1 MHVLKSHEINF
12 SKVVSDPFILKLF
25 DIVTE
30 PNMNFH
36 EASGIPCPLC
46 PKKFSSGRTLS
57 DHHKQVHDK
66 TNHIP
71 CPHAPCQ
78 FTSFQPYVL
87 KQHILKKHTK
97 TVKYECDEC
106 SFSTYSGHKAVRMHK
121 KKMHNVGKD
130 LRPFQC
136 SECEKNYK
144 SKGNLADHLFEVHNI
159 VYQYETNQGIKS
171 SHL

>member
-1 MHVLKSHEINF
+1 MEPGIFESFCKIVKDTHGKDNIFYASNYEKNPKWLLWKWRPVLPSLYKIN
-12 SKVVSDPFILKLF
+12 L
-25 DIVTE
+25 
-30 PNMNFH
+30 N
-36 EASGIPCPLC
+36 PC
-46 PKKFSSGRTLS
+46 F
-57 DHHKQVHDK
+57 Q
-66 TNHIP
+66 
-71 CPHAPCQ
+71 CQ

>member
-1 MHVLKSHEINF
+1 MAHTKFIFIWTKKSHHMKFWRKKSQQF
-12 SKVVSDPFILKLF
+12 SSAPFKVNNWGHSIPIA
-25 DIVTE
+25 
-30 PNMNFH
+30 
-36 EASGIPCPLC
+36 ASGIPCPLC

-121 KKMHNVGKD
+121 KKMHNGQKI
-130 LRPFQC
+130 
-136 SECEKNYK
+136 
-144 SKGNLADHLFEVHNI
+144 SKAIFLL
-159 VYQYETNQGIKS
+159 
-171 SHL
+171 

>member
-1 MHVLKSHEINF
+1 MEKIIFFTQAIMKKIQNGYFESGDPCCPVYIKSIWTRDF
-12 SKVVSDPFILKLF
+12 
-25 DIVTE
+25 
-30 PNMNFH
+30 
-36 EASGIPCPLC
+36 
-46 PKKFSSGRTLS
+46 
-57 DHHKQVHDK
+57 Q
-66 TNHIP
+66 
-71 CPHAPCQ
+71 CQ

>member
-1 MHVLKSHEINF
+1 MNNTEPPYEILEKNKSLQLLKSSQLRSFYI
-12 SKVVSDPFILKLF
+12 IY
-25 DIVTE
+25 IA
-30 PNMNFH
+30 
-36 EASGIPCPLC
+36 ASGIPCPLC

-121 KKMHNVGKD
+121 KKMHNGQKMSKAIFLPLILQKIKRND
-130 LRPFQC
+130 LPKWPFL
-136 SECEKNYK
+136 YY
-144 SKGNLADHLFEVHNI
+144 VR
-159 VYQYETNQGIKS
+159 T
-171 SHL
+171 

>member
-1 MHVLKSHEINF
+1 MF
-12 SKVVSDPFILKLF
+12 SVSIH
-25 DIVTE
+25 IV
-30 PNMNFH
+30 
-36 EASGIPCPLC
+36 S
-46 PKKFSSGRTLS
+46 TLRVETAYS
-57 DHHKQVHDK
+57 
-66 TNHIP
+66 
-71 CPHAPCQ
+71 
-78 FTSFQPYVL
+78 
-87 KQHILKKHTK
+87 KKHTK